1 MIAAIVFLSII
12 AVLVLSVLW
21 ASGTNNQPSR
31 YQHDSGATMTGDD
44 ATVLKVLK
52 LAGARPRHERF
63 GQRIFNS
70 AYQVDPERTD
80 MLRSTRVDPFYD
92 DSQVDEFLRAFAS
105 IEDWSTEGW
114 SWE

>member
-1 MIAAIVFLSII
+1 
-12 AVLVLSVLW
+12 
-21 ASGTNNQPSR
+21 
-31 YQHDSGATMTGDD
+31 MTGDD
-44 ATVLKVLK
+44 ATVFKVLK